1 MKNVQLSAKLDRE
14 IQVFIQKLKNSY
26 SDDLLSV
33 ILYGSAASGEFIE
46 KHSNLNILIVLKSMK
61 LAALKKSSAI
71 VNKSVNLTPLFLTE
85 KYIHSSTDIFPIEFL
100 DMQEN
105 YSVLYGKDVLKD
117 MHIDSKN
124 LRFQCEQELKAKLIN
139 LKQLYIRLNANP
151 RALRELLL
159 KSFTSILHILRN
171 VLRLKG
177 VQPSYKK
184 EDLLKELAGHFKIEL
199 SHWEKILRAKLKKVK
214 INKAQAEELFVTF
227 IGNLEEIVETV
238 DAL

>member
-1 MKNVQLSAKLDRE
+1 MKNAQLSAKLDQE
-14 IQVFIQKLKNSY
+14 IQVFIQRLKTVY
-26 SDDLLSV
+26 SDDLLSI

-46 KHSNLNILIVLKSMK
+46 KHSNLNILIVLKSTK
-61 LAALKKSSAI
+61 LADLRKSSAI
-71 VNKSVNLTPLFLTE
+71 VNKFANLTPLFLTE
-85 KYIHSSTDIFPIEFL
+85 EYIHSSTDIFPIEFL

-105 YSVLYGKDVLKD
+105 YYVLYGKDVLKD
-117 MHIDSKN
+117 TAIDVKN

-139 LKQLYIRLNANP
+139 LKQIYIRLNANP

-177 VQPSYKK
+177 MQPSYKK
-184 EDLLKELAGHFKIEL
+184 EELLKELAGHFKIEL
-199 SHWEKILRAKLKKVK
+199 SPWEKILGAKLKKVK
-214 INKAQAEELFVTF
+214 INKAHVEELFVTF
-227 IGNLEEIVETV
+227 IGNLEEIVKTV